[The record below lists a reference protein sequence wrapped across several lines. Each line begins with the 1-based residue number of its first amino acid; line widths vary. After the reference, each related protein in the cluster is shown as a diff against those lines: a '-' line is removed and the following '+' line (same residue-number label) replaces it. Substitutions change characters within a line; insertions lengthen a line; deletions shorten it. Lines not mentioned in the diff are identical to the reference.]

1 MNKILKLIKRK
12 IHFKRRLKYG
22 KYGILREL
30 ARNS

>member
-1 MNKILKLIKRK
+1 MNKVLKLIKTK
-12 IHFKRRLKYG
+12 IHFKRRIDYG

>member
-1 MNKILKLIKRK
+1 MNKVLKMIKNK
-12 IHFKRRLKYG
+12 KLFTRRIDYG